1 MRTQAAVL
9 WEAGTDWKIEEI
21 ELDPPGAGELL
32 VRVAAAGLCH
42 SEEHHRCGDA
52 PLAGP
57 LIGGHEGAG
66 YVESVGPGVTVAKP
80 GDFIVFSSIP
90 NCGRCPSCAQGRQN
104 LCDNAA
110 GIMGGWQI
118 ADGTSRHHAA
128 GERGGGT
135 DLRISCQVGCYAR
148 HTVVSEYSVVP
159 VNPYA
164 AVGAEAACIVGCGVP
179 TGWGSSVYTGETRP
193 GDSVAVV
200 GVGGLGSAAVQGAR
214 LAGAR
219 HIFAIDPV
227 GFKRE
232 KALGFG
238 ATHTA
243 DSVTA
248 ALDLVKEVTWG
259 RLCDVVVLTMGT
271 GRADMMDDILALAG
285 KGSRVV
291 VTNIYPWHDTR
302 PHLFLSGL
310 GQWEKQIRGCI
321 FGSVNSRADIP
332 RLLALATEGLL
343 DLDGMVTRSYPLEDI
358 NAGYQDMLDGKN
370 VRGVLSM

>member
-9 WEAGTDWKIEEI
+9 REAGTDWKIEEI
-21 ELDPPGAGELL
+21 ELDPPKAGEVL

-52 PLAGP
+52 PFPSP

-66 YVESVGPGVTVAKP
+66 YVEAIGPGVTVTKP

-104 LCDNAA
+104 LCDSAA
-110 GIMGGWQI
+110 GILGGLQI
-118 ADGTSRHHAA
+118 GDGTSRHHDPSP
-128 GERGGGT
+128 GGGP
-135 DLRISCQVGCYAR
+135 DYYLSCQVGCYAR
-148 HTVVSEYSVVP
+148 HTVVNEYSVIP
-159 VNPYA
+159 VNAYSSVRPE
-164 AVGAEAACIVGCGVP
+164 VACITGCGVP
-179 TGWGSSVYTGETRP
+179 TGWGSSVYTGGVRA
-193 GDSVAVV
+193 GDAVAVV
-200 GVGGLGSAAVQGAR
+200 GVGGLGSAAVQGAK

-227 GFKRE
+227 EFKRE
-232 KALGFG
+232 AALGFG

-243 DSVTA
+243 GSVTV
-248 ALDLVKEVTWG
+248 ALDLIKDVTWG

-271 GRADMMDDILALAG
+271 GRADMMNDILALTGKAG
-285 KGSRVV
+285 RVV
-291 VTNIYPWHDTR
+291 VTNIYPHTDTR
-302 PHLFLSGL
+302 PNLYLTGL

-332 RLLALATEGLL
+332 RLLALYQDGLL
-343 DLDGMVTRSYPLEDI
+343 DLDAMVTRTYALDDI

-370 VRGVLSM
+370 IRGVLTMS